1 MTTLSERELVEIER
15 EAVELATMAGARIAT
30 ALGRTL
36 KVRYKGDAD
45 DDQNLRDPVSEVDED
60 VEAVIRER
68 VATLFPGQ
76 DVLGEES
83 EERPGRDHDVVWA
96 IDPIDGT
103 TNFVNG
109 FPIFA
114 ASIGVL
120 HRGAPVVGAV
130 WCSTSHALR
139 AGVYHAR
146 SGGPLSF
153 DSEAFEPVLNP
164 AVRRQLIGLGKGAD
178 AEGLPGDVRRTGSAA
193 VECALTAA
201 GLLAATRIETPNIW
215 DVAGGFPLLRAA
227 GAAIRIDTGNGWQQF
242 DCFKQHA
249 TADGE
254 NDLRHWRGRVVAGAP
269 EVVDELCRRSD

>member
-1 MTTLSERELVEIER
+1 MAELSERDLVEIER
-15 EAVELATMAGARIAT
+15 EAVDLATMAGAQITA

-36 KVRYKGDAD
+36 AVRYKSEAEDV
-45 DDQNLRDPVSEVDED
+45 QHLRDPVSEVDED
-60 VEAVIRER
+60 VEARIRDR
-68 VATLFPGQ
+68 VASLFPGQ

-103 TNFVNG
+103 ANFVNG

-120 HRGAPVVGAV
+120 HRGVPVVGAV

-139 AGVYHAR
+139 SGVYHAR
-146 SGGPLSF
+146 RGGRLSF
-153 DSEAFEPVLNP
+153 ESDVFEPVLNP
-164 AVRRQLIGLGKGAD
+164 VVRRRLIGLGKGAD

-193 VECALTAA
+193 VECAFTAA

-215 DVAGGFPLLRAA
+215 DVAGGFPLLEAA
-227 GAAIRIDTGNGWQQF
+227 GAAIRVDTGNGWQGF
-242 DCFKQHA
+242 DGFMVEGG
-249 TADGE
+249 ADGE
-254 NDLRHWRGRVVAGAP
+254 TDLRHWRGRVVAGTR
-269 EVVDELCRRSD
+269 EIVDALCRRSD

>member
-1 MTTLSERELVEIER
+1 MAKLSERDLLEIER
-15 EAVELATMAGARIAT
+15 EAAELAAMAGARITA

-36 KVRYKGDAD
+36 TMRYKGEAD
-45 DDQNLRDPVSEVDED
+45 DAQNLCDPVSEVDED
-60 VEAVIRER
+60 VEALIRGR
-68 VATLFPGQ
+68 VASLFPGQ

-83 EERPGRDHDVVWA
+83 EERPGRDHDIVWA

-120 HRGAPVVGAV
+120 HRGVPVVGAV

-139 AGVYHAR
+139 SGVYHAR
-146 SGGPLSF
+146 KGGPLSF
-153 DSEAFEPVLNP
+153 EAEVFEPVLNP
-164 AVRRQLIGLGKGAD
+164 VVRRRLIGLGKGAD
-178 AEGLPGDVRRTGSAA
+178 AKGLPGDVRRTGSAA
-193 VECALTAA
+193 VECAFTAA

-215 DVAGGFPLLRAA
+215 DVAGGFPLLQAA
-227 GAAIRIDTGNGWQQF
+227 GAAIRIDTDNGWRDF
-242 DCFKQHA
+242 GGFRGSSS
-249 TADGE
+249 ADGE

-269 EVVDELCRRSD
+269 KVVDELCGRSD